1 MHVREFCKVTNVEP
15 MCNNPEGKG
24 SLKLNLPIILSKK
37 VSREPHA
44 ASVPRAKNSHQQ
56 SNFVHTNGVTSVKE
70 AYPTAVEELR
80 NFGERYIRKVHERIY
95 VVTSDRT
102 GNCFDIVRDCVVF
115 VQCSKITVD
124 NDGLLSL
131 SCCIISSTSEPS
143 FFF

>member
-1 MHVREFCKVTNVEP
+1 MLNRCATIPRV
-15 MCNNPEGKG
+15 
-24 SLKLNLPIILSKK
+24 KLNLPIILSKK

-80 NFGERYIRKVHERIY
+80 NFGERYIRKVHERIH

-102 GNCFDIVRDCVVF
+102 GPEIVSTSYV
-115 VQCSKITVD
+115 TV
-124 NDGLLSL
+124 LSL
-131 SCCIISSTSEPS
+131 YNVPK
-143 FFF
+143 